1 MNNILNDFNKN
12 GFVKIENVFDKP
24 FIDNVMGE
32 IENLTDVDTYNDSK
46 GILRRVERVYNKGEH
61 LKELGLVI
69 KKKLKDIF
77 GSNFNIFKDKFNY
90 KPPGGEGFF
99 CHYVGVFYF
108 NDLNNNKKKGW
119 YEYADYFVNVGIP
132 IDQCTEESGTLEM
145 SQIHKLPFEK
155 LILNTKNNGTPQL
168 LENIEKKLDF
178 QTLNL
183 NIGDIAIFS
192 NLTPHRS
199 KQNNSTISR
208 RILYYT
214 YVPEKF
220 GNLYEKY
227 FFDKKNSK
235 NKTSK
240 SFAGEI

>member
-1 MNNILNDFNKN
+1 MNDILKDYNKN
-12 GFVKIENVFDKP
+12 GFVKIENFFDKL
-24 FIDNVMGE
+24 FINNVAE
-32 IENLTDVDTYNDSK
+32 EVENLTDVDTYRDSS
-46 GILRRVERVYNKGEH
+46 GNLRRVERVYNKGKC
-61 LKELGLVI
+61 LKELDSVV

-99 CHYVGVFYF
+99 CHYDGVFYF

-119 YEYADYFVNVGIP
+119 YEYADYFVNVGIA
-132 IDQCTEESGTLEM
+132 IDPCTEENGTLEM

-220 GNLYEKY
+220 GNLYGKY
-227 FFDKKNSK
+227 YFDKKNSK